1 MAEALPKEGVDFRYL
16 ILEYYKKL
24 GLTET
29 ELCVLLMINHLLNQ
43 QNDWI
48 TPDMISVKTNL
59 KTPDADRVMAG
70 HVRKQFI
77 AYVEPKEET
86 LP

>member
-59 KTPDADRVMAG
+59 KTP
-70 HVRKQFI
+70 
-77 AYVEPKEET
+77 Y
-86 LP
+86 